1 MIRLSRLISRLLF
14 PYKHISCSSN
24 GAVYMLRYHRYKSD
38 SFRDG
43 DGIITIDVPR
53 PIAADLNGDGKPEIV
68 AAVPG
73 GRIHVLAPREH
84 GNGFAPALLL
94 GEVDLQEV
102 WKDLGKNALES
113 QEIVAFTVGYLTAK
127 SKEFVRSPR
136 KAVIGLVT
144 SKGSVLLLDHNL
156 KTLWVEE
163 LEHTASKDD
172 RSWHVDHA
180 SILVTEHAAN
190 KDDKGMVVVGARI
203 EAVDSKGVVD
213 KLLNTHEGHGRDHL
227 EGLHEVDGDSLHQ
240 YSYYAFN
247 GNAGKR
253 KWQHRPSDFHPDFQ
267 DGLLPTESSLHA
279 RAQLNEGIHHG
290 ETSCRNYRESILRAL
305 PHVWNAKYDSKLVL
319 SHFRR
324 HRSHSG
330 QQKHTVGQAQMNHE
344 RLPSKLDPQ
353 LVPEPSSGLIGG
365 RKRMRFHPNVVLAH
379 TEEGIEALHLFSGR
393 TVCRLPLQS
402 GVVHADVNGDGIPD
416 HIHAVGGN
424 LRGLM
429 QEAAS
434 EGTDVIGSHNRLL
447 YCSATV
453 SSGIPTRYR
462 LWNGTICRHTVL
474 GLHSAS
480 RDGIVLGV
488 APAAVLPDYGNVR
501 KSSQKE
507 ISSLRRRNNVYF
519 LNSVGDLSGYS
530 SWGEL
535 MWQVSTGATWDV
547 VPLGEDG
554 QIIIDSDQDPENSK
568 EDPSSEVPT
577 LLPMTLRRH
586 STPTVI
592 LAAGRSYA
600 AIVSERGHILAS
612 LSLPSSPIQP
622 LNVIDYNLD
631 GYMDVVLVA
640 KEGLYGW
647 TQVRRPG
654 SISFGALVACLIVVM
669 LAVFITQQSFGGQ
682 HAEAIREDGFW
693 LKTRTARGR
702 STDRID

>member
-1 MIRLSRLISRLLF
+1 L
-14 PYKHISCSSN
+14 P
-24 GAVYMLRYHRYKSD
+24 RYHRYKSD

-43 DGIITIDVPR
+43 DGLITVDLPR
-53 PIAADLNGDGKPEIV
+53 PIAADLNGDGKPEII

-73 GRIHVLAPREH
+73 GRLHVLAPREH

-113 QEIVAFTVGYLTAK
+113 QEVVALTVGYLTAK
-127 SKEFVRSPR
+127 TKEFVRSPR

-144 SKGSVLLLDHNL
+144 STGSVLLLDHNL
-156 KTLWVEE
+156 KTLWIKE
-163 LEHTASKDD
+163 LKHNVKDD
-172 RSWHVDHA
+172 RSWHLDQA
-180 SILVTEHAAN
+180 SILVTEHAGN
-190 KDDKGMVVVGARI
+190 TGDKGTVVVGARI
-203 EAVDSKGVVD
+203 KTVDSKGVVD
-213 KLLNTHEGHGRDHL
+213 KLLEKHEGHGRDRL
-227 EGLHEVDGDSLHQ
+227 EGLREVDGDSSHQ

-247 GNAGKR
+247 GNAGER
-253 KWQHRPSDFHPDFQ
+253 KWQHRPSDFHPEIAGFQ
-267 DGLLPTESSLHA
+267 HVSLPTESSLHA
-279 RAQLNEGIHHG
+279 QAQLNEGTHHG

-305 PHVWNAKYDSKLVL
+305 PHVWNAHYDSKLVL

-344 RLPSKLDPQ
+344 RFPSKFDPQ
-353 LVPEPSSGLIGG
+353 LVPEPSSGSIRG
-365 RKRMRFHPNVVLAH
+365 RKRMQFHPNVVLAH
-379 TEEGIEALHLFSGR
+379 TEEGIEALHLYSGR

-429 QEAAS
+429 HEAAS

-488 APAAVLPDYGNVR
+488 APAAVLPDYGSGR
-501 KSSQKE
+501 KLSQE
-507 ISSLRRRNNVYF
+507 DSLRRRNNVYF

-530 SWGEL
+530 SRGEL
-535 MWQVSTGATWDV
+535 LWQVSTGATWHV
-547 VPLGEDG
+547 VPVGEDG
-554 QIIIDSDQDPENSK
+554 HIIIDSDQDPDNSK
-568 EDPSSEVPT
+568 ENPSTEVPT
-577 LLPMTLRRH
+577 LLSMTLRRH

-592 LAAGRSYA
+592 LAAGSSYA

-612 LSLPSSPIQP
+612 LSLPSYPIQP
-622 LNVIDYNLD
+622 LSTIDFNLD
-631 GYMDVVLVA
+631 GYMDIVLVA

-654 SISFGALVACLIVVM
+654 SVSFGGLVACLIVVM

-682 HAEAIREDGFW
+682 HEETTREDGFMA
-693 LKTRTARGR
+693 KTRTARGR